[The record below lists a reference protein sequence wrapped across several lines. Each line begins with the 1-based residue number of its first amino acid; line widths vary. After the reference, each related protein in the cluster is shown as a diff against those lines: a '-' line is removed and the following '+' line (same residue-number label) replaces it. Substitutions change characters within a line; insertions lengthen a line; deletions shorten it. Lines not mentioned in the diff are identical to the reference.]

1 MADRK
6 TSGRGKA
13 AKPRAATAQPARA
26 RAKPIVESSAPAP
39 ASDTEAAAP
48 PQAAPGTLA
57 PQPGAQPAA
66 EQQQQTTISTSRG
79 FVDFLA
85 TNRLSLALT
94 SYQTGQLML
103 IGPLL
108 DGRLSVFQRNF
119 VRAMGLV
126 ATPQRLYLSTIAQI
140 WRLENVLG
148 PGQLANQQSLHY
160 ERLYVPRMSHTTG
173 DIDAHELAV
182 DGRDQLIFVNTKYS
196 CLATLDTV
204 HSFKPVWK
212 PRFITKLAPE
222 DRCHLNGLA
231 MKDGA
236 AKYVTAVS
244 RCDVVDG
251 WRERRH
257 EGGILIDV
265 QTDRVVTEDLSMP
278 HSPRLNAGVLWVLD
292 SGRGYLCRVEEKSGK
307 AEPVAFC
314 PGFARGLSFWRGY
327 ALVATSLPRDGAF
340 KGLELEDNVKARDG
354 EPRCGAYI
362 IDTRTG
368 DIMHWIRFEGAV
380 RELFDACFIP
390 GVRAPMCV
398 GLGNPEM
405 RTLITFAGE
414 PSGSPAETVVQ

>member
-1 MADRK
+1 MADK
-6 TSGRGKA
+6 KKSGKA
-13 AKPRAATAQPARA
+13 KAATARA
-26 RAKPIVESSAPAP
+26 SSAKPKAQAEQEAQRS
-39 ASDTEAAAP
+39 AAAP
-48 PQAAPGTLA
+48 PSAAAEATQQAAA
-57 PQPGAQPAA
+57 PADH
-66 EQQQQTTISTSRG
+66 QTSISTSRG

-85 TNRLSLALT
+85 TNRLSIALT

-119 VRAMGLV
+119 VRAMGLT
-126 ATPQRLYLSTIAQI
+126 ATPQSIHIAAIAQI

-160 ERLYVPRMSHTTG
+160 ERLYVPRVAYTTG
-173 DIDAHELAV
+173 DVDAHELAI
-182 DGRDQLIFVNTKYS
+182 DGQDRLVFVNTKYS
-196 CLATLDTV
+196 CLATLDPV
-204 HSFKPVWK
+204 HSFKPLWK
-212 PRFITKLAPE
+212 PRFISKLAPE
-222 DRCHLNGLA
+222 DRCHLSGLA

-236 AKYVTAVS
+236 PKYVTAVS

-265 QTDRVVTEDLSMP
+265 ETDRVITEDLSMP
-278 HSPRLNAGVLWVLD
+278 HSPRLNAGTLWVLD
-292 SGRGYLCRVEEKSGK
+292 SGRGFLCRVDSDTGK
-307 AEPVAFC
+307 AEQVVFC

-327 ALVATSLPRDGAF
+327 ALVGTSLPRDGAF

-354 EPRCGAYI
+354 ESRCGAYI
-362 IDTRTG
+362 VDTRQG
-368 DIMHWIRFEGAV
+368 DILHWIRFDGAV
-380 RELFDACFIP
+380 RELFDAAFIP

-414 PSGSPAETVVQ
+414 ASGSTAEAVA

>member
-1 MADRK
+1 MAGKKPATRSK
-6 TSGRGKA
+6 GKA
-13 AKPRAATAQPARA
+13 PRAKTKPARSGK
-26 RAKPIVESSAPAP
+26 RSIVESSAPAP
-39 ASDTEAAAP
+39 ADEAIAAP
-48 PQAAPGTLA
+48 PPAASQPA
-57 PQPGAQPAA
+57 PQQQ
-66 EQQQQTTISTSRG
+66 QQQQTTISTSRG

-119 VRAMGLV
+119 VRAMGLW
-126 ATPQRLYLSTIAQI
+126 ATPQRLYLTSIAQI

-148 PGQLANQQSLHY
+148 PGQLATQQNIHY

-173 DIDAHELAV
+173 DVDAHELGV
-182 DGRDQLIFVNTKYS
+182 DANDRLIFVNTKYS
-196 CLATLDTV
+196 CLASFDPV
-204 HSFKPVWK
+204 HSFKAVWK
-212 PRFITKLAPE
+212 PNFISKLAPE

-231 MKDGA
+231 MQNGA
-236 AKYVTAVS
+236 PKYVTAVS

-265 QTDRVVTEDLSMP
+265 ETDRVVTEDLSMP
-278 HSPRLNAGVLWVLD
+278 HSPRLNAGALWVLD
-292 SGRGYLCRVEEKSGK
+292 SGRGDLARVDARTGK
-307 AEPVAFC
+307 RERVAFC

-340 KGLELEDNVKARDG
+340 KGLELEDNIKAKDG
-354 EPRCGAYI
+354 EPRCGAYV
-362 IDTRTG
+362 IDTRNG
-368 DIMHWIRFEGAV
+368 DVLHWIRFEGAV
-380 RELFDACFIP
+380 RELFDAAFIP

-405 RTLITFAGE
+405 RTLITFDGE
-414 PSGSPAETVVQ
+414 ASGSPATVVA